1 MTKNKGG
8 FVLGAIIGGAAAAI
22 TALLFAPKPGKEL
35 RDDITEEVNNLLD
48 TARDYADIAV
58 EKSNEFMDVAK
69 ETTEDIKINL
79 KDTTSSIKT
88 QFSETTKHVGE
99 DLKKAKD

>member
-58 EKSNEFMDVAK
+58 ARADSYTHLTLPTMP
-69 ETTEDIKINL
+69 L
-79 KDTTSSIKT
+79 
-88 QFSETTKHVGE
+88 Q
-99 DLKKAKD
+99 